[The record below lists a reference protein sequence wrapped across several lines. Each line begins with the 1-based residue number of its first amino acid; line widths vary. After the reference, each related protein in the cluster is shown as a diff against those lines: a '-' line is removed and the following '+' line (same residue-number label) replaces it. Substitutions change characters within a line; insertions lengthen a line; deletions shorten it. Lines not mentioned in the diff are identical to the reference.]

1 MRSLAYLWEFFLLF
15 LGSLTLETRMMYVDV
30 YVCAYSCDGRRASTT
45 DHGTGRGH
53 LRGFLTLHLVF
64 RQSPLFTTACT
75 GRPGLSTSHLAI
87 GTLGLQAHCSVGL
100 LHGFRSVKRSP
111 PLPLPRVCPVSAF
124 PTEPSL
130 QSRGRIFVDKI
141 QQKD

>member
-30 YVCAYSCDGRRASTT
+30 YVCAYSCDGRPGLAT
-45 DHGTGRGH
+45 DHGTGRGLSHVPPCFQTVSAVHHCMYWATWPVH
-53 LRGFLTLHLVF
+53 LPSCY
-64 RQSPLFTTACT
+64 QNT
-75 GRPGLSTSHLAI
+75 GIA
-87 GTLGLQAHCSVGL
+87 GTLLCRAFTWVPERQTQ
-100 LHGFRSVKRSP
+100 P
-111 PLPLPRVCPVSAF
+111 PPQPPPHVCPVSTF